1 MRVFAGGGD
10 VGEKDEKCPD
20 YTTDGSCG
28 GIITAGEDHG
38 GHYLQIV
45 STSQENKNIWNE
57 RLPVLT
63 SLVLVLHDD
72 QPCRHNCRT
81 FTVKFFIV

>member
-1 MRVFAGGGD
+1 MGKKMKNARIIRRTAPVGG
-10 VGEKDEKCPD
+10 V
-20 YTTDGSCG
+20 
-28 GIITAGEDHG
+28 ITAGEDHG

-45 STSQENKNIWNE
+45 STSQQNKNIWNE